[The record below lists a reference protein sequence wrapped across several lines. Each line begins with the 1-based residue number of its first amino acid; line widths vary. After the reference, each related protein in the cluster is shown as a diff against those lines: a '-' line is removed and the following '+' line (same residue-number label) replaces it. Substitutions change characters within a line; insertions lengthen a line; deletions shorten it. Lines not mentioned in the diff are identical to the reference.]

1 MILVKTMKPE
11 SKKTIEKKRIQIK
24 DDCDSSFDL
33 SSLKEAINNAS
44 EKPLLE
50 KTNVTTKKK
59 DTFDLT
65 SMSHALPS
73 VKRYECDK
81 RRRHVMKR
89 RIKTPAVKESN
100 EQHFRSFMNYMLQQM
115 YYEKQKKLVY

>member
-1 MILVKTMKPE
+1 MKPE
-11 SKKTIEKKRIQIK
+11 SKKTLEKKKFQNK

-44 EKPLLE
+44 EKPLFE
-50 KTNVTTKKK
+50 KTNIVTTKKK

-73 VKRYECDK
+73 VKRHECDK

-89 RIKTPAVKESN
+89 RIKTPAVKESY
-100 EQHFRSFMNYMLQQM
+100 EQHFRSFMNYMVQQM